1 MREGQVVILA
11 ATRQEALNMRV
22 CSFNAPR
29 PTAAPNKT
37 VLRLHCPCC
46 TGHRCAAANPAL
58 LSSPASQ
65 TSGARC
71 SMTHRYSRRE
81 PSCTMAGKRQLI
93 AKGAMTVKTAGVQC
107 TINNFARGAI
117 NVKTAGVQCT
127 GAQCSLG
134 DAGAQAV
141 QQRPEHP
148 HPAQQGAAGLP
159 CAQAKP
165 SGAAGAKQQSRTCT
179 LLAAS
184 LRSLAWAAISPTWRG
199 GKSLRQDAKG
209 FKVTHRC

>member
-11 ATRQEALNMRV
+11 ATRQEALYMRV

-134 DAGAQAV
+134 DAGVQAV

-159 CAQAKP
+159 CGGRRNQAERQ
-165 SGAAGAKQQSRTCT
+165 GQNSRAEPAHSWRPACG
-179 LLAAS
+179 
-184 LRSLAWAAISPTWRG
+184 RWRG
-199 GKSLRQDAKG
+199 PQSHQPGGAGRACG
-209 FKVTHRC
+209 RTPKVSR